1 MVYICALC
9 SCHLTL
15 QLTDIVEGLCLELRS
30 ILALQLRLHQLGHCA
45 VIAVELLIE
54 VLACERLKRARG
66 QRLRLRL
73 ELNMRLL
80 RYLTSHGSLESRG
93 AIFHSR

>member
-1 MVYICALC
+1 M
-9 SCHLTL
+9 
-15 QLTDIVEGLCLELRS
+15 QLSDIVKGLCLELRS

-45 VIAVELLIE
+45 VIAVELLTE
-54 VLACERLKRARG
+54 VLACELRLKRARG

-80 RYLTSHGSLESRG
+80 R
-93 AIFHSR
+93 